1 MVIISIYAYIQH
13 NAFENVLMSAGVS
26 LADSTKVL
34 ERAAELFGI
43 LSAPVRLRIVSELCR
58 GERNVTH
65 LLTLIGTAQSNISQH
80 LNILYRTGVVAK
92 RREGVQIFYRIA
104 DESTAL
110 VCRTVCT
117 QLAVGHWGK
126 EPLLEVGQPTL
137 SGEADTQ
144 KETV

>member
-1 MVIISIYAYIQH
+1 MNPEAT
-13 NAFENVLMSAGVS
+13 
-26 LADSTKVL
+26 LADSSQVL

-65 LLTLIGTAQSNISQH
+65 LLGLIGTAQSNISQH
-80 LNILYRTGVVAK
+80 LNILYRVGVVAK

-110 VCRTVCT
+110 VCQTVCA
-117 QLAVGHWGK
+117 QLAIGNCDKGT
-126 EPLLEVGQPTL
+126 LLDVIRPTL
-137 SGEADTQ
+137 GNGAGTH

>member
-1 MVIISIYAYIQH
+1 MNSEAT
-13 NAFENVLMSAGVS
+13 
-26 LADSTKVL
+26 LADSNRVL

-43 LSAPVRLRIVSELCR
+43 LSAPVRLRIVSELCN

-65 LLTLIGTAQSNISQH
+65 LLSLIGTAQSNISQH
-80 LNILYRTGVVAK
+80 LNILYRVGVVAK

-110 VCRTVCT
+110 VCQTVCA
-117 QLAVGHWGK
+117 QLVVGSCVK
-126 EPLLEVGQPTL
+126 ESLLDGSRLTL
-137 SGEADTQ
+137 GGRVNTD

>member
-1 MVIISIYAYIQH
+1 MNPEATLID
-13 NAFENVLMSAGVS
+13 SAQ
-26 LADSTKVL
+26 AL

-58 GERNVTH
+58 GERNVTN
-65 LLTLIGTAQSNISQH
+65 LLSLIGTAQSNISQH
-80 LNILYRTGVVAK
+80 LNILYRMGVVAK

-110 VCRTVCT
+110 VCQTVCA
-117 QLAVGHWGK
+117 QLAIGGWEKGA
-126 EPLLEVGQPTL
+126 LLDVNRLTL
-137 SGEADTQ
+137 GGGAGTH